1 MYFSI
6 HQDYQRAFVRK
17 VLVLPEELSQELPGS
32 AFHWFSNKSR
42 KSFPS
47 LYLGSMQINARPL
60 CCKSGFLLHDCWLR
74 TTIRQ
79 YQDARNFMHIIRMI
93 LLPLFVSIILA

>member
-17 VLVLPEELSQELPGS
+17 VLALPEELSQELPGS
-32 AFHWFSNKSR
+32 AIHWFLNNSR

-47 LYLGSMQINARPL
+47 LYLGSM
-60 CCKSGFLLHDCWLR
+60 
-74 TTIRQ
+74 
-79 YQDARNFMHIIRMI
+79 
-93 LLPLFVSIILA
+93 